1 MTRRRLSMVD
11 WRSKVRWFAAE
22 FLVVVSGILVALALN
37 AWWQGRRDTGREEAY
52 LRQLV
57 ADLRETE
64 RGFAEAD
71 RRVAFADEGRTRL
84 LHAFWRPDA
93 SPKDSVLY
101 WADVS
106 AYYEDPRAVMGTVT
120 ALLST
125 GDLNLVRDD
134 SIRSAITGFAEAE
147 ERYAELNR
155 DKVQIIA
162 ANSLRIW
169 ERLDVL
175 EGSFALRSRA
185 RMDSIARARDVWYY
199 PPGAERS
206 AFSND
211 VPAFLRGRD
220 AYGIVMSLFDA
231 GSDMKRSRRRR
242 LEEVRTLRVRI
253 EAAIDGTPADDPGGG
268 LDSLGR

>member
-1 MTRRRLSMVD
+1 MPPRLRPIPPSPPRRWRASPPGIE
-11 WRSKVRWFAAE
+11 WRSRLRWFLAE

-37 AWWQGRRDTGREEAY
+37 AWWQDRRDAGREEAY

-57 ADLRETE
+57 ADLQETE
-64 RGFAEAD
+64 RRFAEAD

-84 LHAFWRPDA
+84 LHAFWTPDA
-93 SPKDSVLY
+93 SPRDSVLY

-106 AYYEDPRAVMGTVT
+106 AYYEDPRSVLGTVT

-162 ANSLRIW
+162 ATSLRIW

-175 EGSFALRSRA
+175 EGTFTIRSRA

-211 VPAFLRGRD
+211 VRAFLHDRE

-242 LEEVRTLRVRI
+242 AEEVRALRERVEGVVDR
-253 EAAIDGTPADDPGGG
+253 
-268 LDSLGR
+268 